1 MDKKAIGIAIEYIEE
16 HMKTNDILSKLSIK
30 TREWTRWTVH
40 GRNPQHAMR
49 RKIKKLYEDLRF
61 KNEVKSLVEYYGPNY
76 PSPLLMRDYE
86 NDNIYSFWSTYGLWL
101 SRDDIYDE
109 VNRLGQPI
117 PVELDEDHLA
127 EHGLVFGYGGDVEE
141 AFDRK
146 LASGKYLET
155 LL

>member
-1 MDKKAIGIAIEYIEE
+1 MIEYIDE
-16 HMKTNDILSKLSIK
+16 HMRLSEILQELQVM
-30 TREWTRWTVH
+30 TRDWMRWTEH
-40 GRNPQHAMR
+40 AANPQHGMR
-49 RKIKKLYEDLRF
+49 REIKKLYDKLRF

-109 VNRLGQPI
+109 VNRHGQPI
-117 PVELDEDHLA
+117 PVELDEIHM
-127 EHGLVFGYGGDVEE
+127 EQHGLVFGYGGDVEE
-141 AFDRK
+141 EFDRK